1 MNMENKKYERLVKHI
16 AETLELNNI
25 EVADEEALIET
36 ISNLKD
42 QLRKSKEPI
51 FVERIKEIKVPI
63 IVEKPIEKIVYVE
76 REPKVV

>member
-1 MNMENKKYERLVKHI
+1 MENKKYERLVKHI

-51 FVERIKEIKVPI
+51 FVERIK
-63 IVEKPIEKIVYVE
+63 
-76 REPKVV
+76 